1 MNKIFKLITSISF
14 LFFSIN
20 AALSEENFFNE
31 ALKMYQNEKYEDARF
46 MLERNIVFNPKDAKS
61 YLYLA
66 KIYNHEEDQNK
77 EEYNLETTLLIEP
90 NNEEA
95 ILMLMK
101 IALKKSNYSKV
112 NDLSQTFIKVCKK
125 LCDENNEIQKSL
137 KNIEPATMSLDQ
149 NLNKILIIDFGS
161 QFTQLIARR
170 IRELGVFSEIV
181 SHKKI
186 KIKHIDKSIK
196 GIILSGGPLN
206 VYEINKYSFDKKIIN
221 LSIPILG
228 ICFGHQILSKLNGGR
243 VKQSKH
249 REFGLANIYKK
260 NESLLIKNFFNKQKS
275 KKVWMSHADQVSKL
289 PKNFK
294 VIASSTNSKF
304 AIVENKLN
312 KFYGIQFHPE
322 VTHTENGKKLISNF
336 IFLIC
341 KIKRNWSSKDQKI
354 QLIKEV
360 KDQVGSEKVICAL
373 SGGVDSS
380 VVAQL
385 LNKAIGKKLYCIF
398 VNTGLLR
405 KNEEVQV
412 VQTFKKRLKINLIY
426 VNAEKEFLKKL
437 HNVSDPEKKR
447 KIIGN
452 LFIKIF
458 ERYAKKIKNVKFLA
472 QGTLY
477 PDLIESR
484 SVTGSQTSKI
494 KSHHNVGG
502 LPKKMKLKLV
512 EPLKFLF
519 KDEVRKLGLELNL
532 NKDIISRHPFPGPGL
547 AIRMPGLITNEK
559 IKILKEADY
568 YFIQAL
574 RDHGL
579 YHKIWQAYAALLPVK
594 TVGVMGDNR
603 TYEYLCLLRAITS
616 EDGMTADFYEF
627 KKSFMETISNKIVNS
642 IRGINRVVYDITSK
656 PPSTIELE

>member
-1 MNKIFKLITSISF
+1 MNL
-14 LFFSIN
+14 
-20 AALSEENFFNE
+20 
-31 ALKMYQNEKYEDARF
+31 
-46 MLERNIVFNPKDAKS
+46 
-61 YLYLA
+61 
-66 KIYNHEEDQNK
+66 DQ
-77 EEYNLETTLLIEP
+77 
-90 NNEEA
+90 
-95 ILMLMK
+95 
-101 IALKKSNYSKV
+101 
-112 NDLSQTFIKVCKK
+112 
-125 LCDENNEIQKSL
+125 
-137 KNIEPATMSLDQ
+137 SLD
-149 NLNKILIIDFGS
+149 KILIIDFGS

-181 SHKKI
+181 SHRKI
-186 KIKHIDKSIK
+186 KKNNVDKTVK

-206 VYEINKYSFDKKIIN
+206 VYEIKKYSFDSNIVQRGV
-221 LSIPILG
+221 PVLG
-228 ICFGHQILSKLNGGR
+228 ICFGHQILSKINGGR
-243 VKQSKH
+243 VKKSKH

-260 NESLLIKNFFNKQKS
+260 KDSLLTKNFFKNKKLIN
-275 KKVWMSHADQVSKL
+275 VWMSHADQVSKL
-289 PKNFK
+289 PKNFS
-294 VIASSTNSKF
+294 VIASSQNSRF
-304 AIVENKLN
+304 AIVENKLK
-312 KFYGIQFHPE
+312 KFYGVQFHPE
-322 VTHTENGKKLISNF
+322 VTHTENGKKIISNF

-341 KIKRNWSSKDQKI
+341 KIKRNWSVKNQKI
-354 QLIKEV
+354 QLTKEIRNKV
-360 KDQVGSEKVICAL
+360 KNSKVICAL

-405 KNEEVQV
+405 KNEEKQV
-412 VQTFKKRLKINLIY
+412 VETFKKKLKINLIY
-426 VNAEKEFLKKL
+426 VNAEEEFLRKL
-437 HNVSDPEKKR
+437 KNISDPEKKR

-458 ERYAKKIKNVKFLA
+458 ERYAKKINNVKFLA

-512 EPLKFLF
+512 EPLKLLF
-519 KDEVRKLGLELNL
+519 KDEVRKLGLELKLSNE
-532 NKDIISRHPFPGPGL
+532 IISRHPFPGPGL
-547 AIRMPGLITNEK
+547 AIRMPGIITKEK

-568 YFIQAL
+568 YFIKAL
-574 RDHGL
+574 KDNNL
-579 YHKIWQAYAALLPVK
+579 YNKIWQAYAALLPVK

-616 EDGMTADFYEF
+616 EDGMTADFFDF
-627 KKSFMETISNKIVNS
+627 KKSFIQMISNKIVNS
-642 IRGINRVVYDITSK
+642 IRGINRVVYDVTSK

>member
-1 MNKIFKLITSISF
+1 
-14 LFFSIN
+14 
-20 AALSEENFFNE
+20 
-31 ALKMYQNEKYEDARF
+31 
-46 MLERNIVFNPKDAKS
+46 
-61 YLYLA
+61 
-66 KIYNHEEDQNK
+66 
-77 EEYNLETTLLIEP
+77 
-90 NNEEA
+90 
-95 ILMLMK
+95 
-101 IALKKSNYSKV
+101 
-112 NDLSQTFIKVCKK
+112 
-125 LCDENNEIQKSL
+125 
-137 KNIEPATMSLDQ
+137 MSLDRS
-149 NLNKILIIDFGS
+149 LSKILIIDFGS

-186 KIKHIDKSIK
+186 KNNDINHSIR

-206 VYEINKYSFDKKIIN
+206 VYEINKYSFDKRIIEN
-221 LSIPILG
+221 SIPVLG
-228 ICFGHQILSKLNGGR
+228 ICFGHQILSKLNGGK

-249 REFGLANIYKK
+249 REFGLANIIRKK
-260 NESLLIKNFFNKQKS
+260 DCLLTKNFFKTK
-275 KKVWMSHADQVSKL
+275 KVKVWMSHADQVSKL

-294 VIASSTNSKF
+294 VVASSQNSKF
-304 AIVENKLN
+304 AIVENKSK
-312 KFYGIQFHPE
+312 KFYGVQFHPE

-341 KIKRNWSSKDQKI
+341 KIKRNWSSKDQKKK
-354 QLIKEV
+354 LINDV
-360 KDQVGSEKVICAL
+360 KKQVGGNKVLCAL

-405 KNEEVQV
+405 KNEEKQV
-412 VQTFKKRLKINLIY
+412 VETFKKKLKINLIY
-426 VNAEKEFLKKL
+426 VNAEKEFIKKL
-437 HNVSDPEKKR
+437 TNVSDPEKKR

-458 ERYAKKIKNVKFLA
+458 ERYAKKIKDVKFLA

-477 PDLIESR
+477 PDLIESK

-502 LPKKMKLKLV
+502 LPKKMKLQLV

-532 NKDIISRHPFPGPGL
+532 SKEIISRHPFPGPGL
-547 AIRMPGLITNEK
+547 AIRMPGIITKEK
-559 IKILKEADY
+559 INILKEADH
-568 YFIQAL
+568 YFIKAL
-574 RDHGL
+574 KDYGL

-616 EDGMTADFYEF
+616 EDGMTADFFEF
-627 KKSFMETISNKIVNS
+627 KKSFSQMISNKIVNS

>member
-1 MNKIFKLITSISF
+1 
-14 LFFSIN
+14 
-20 AALSEENFFNE
+20 
-31 ALKMYQNEKYEDARF
+31 
-46 MLERNIVFNPKDAKS
+46 
-61 YLYLA
+61 
-66 KIYNHEEDQNK
+66 
-77 EEYNLETTLLIEP
+77 
-90 NNEEA
+90 
-95 ILMLMK
+95 
-101 IALKKSNYSKV
+101 
-112 NDLSQTFIKVCKK
+112 
-125 LCDENNEIQKSL
+125 
-137 KNIEPATMSLDQ
+137 MSLDK

-170 IRELGVFSEIV
+170 IRESGVYSEII
-181 SHKKI
+181 SHKKV
-186 KIKHIDKSIK
+186 KNKNIDNSIK

-206 VYEINKYSFDKKIIN
+206 VYQINKYSFDKRIIEN
-221 LSIPILG
+221 QIPVLG

-243 VKQSKH
+243 VKQSKY
-249 REFGLANIYKK
+249 REFGSANIRKK
-260 NESLLIKNFFNKQKS
+260 RESILTKNFFNKKNIN
-275 KKVWMSHADQVSKL
+275 KVWMSHADQVSKL
-289 PKNFK
+289 PKNFN
-294 VIASSTNSKF
+294 VIASSQNSKF
-304 AIVENKLN
+304 AIIENKKKN
-312 KFYGIQFHPE
+312 FYGVQFHPE
-322 VTHTENGKKLISNF
+322 VTHTENGKKLINNF

-354 QLIKEV
+354 KLIKDV
-360 KDQVGSEKVICAL
+360 QNLVGKNKVICAL

-385 LNKAIGKKLYCIF
+385 LNKAIGKKLFCIF

-405 KNEEVQV
+405 KNEEIQV
-412 VQTFKKRLKINLIY
+412 VKTFKKKLKINLIY
-426 VNAEKEFLKKL
+426 VNAENEFLKKL
-437 HNVSDPEKKR
+437 SNVSDPEKKR

-458 ERYAKKIKNVKFLA
+458 ERYAKRIKNVKFLA

-477 PDLIESR
+477 PDLIESK

-519 KDEVRKLGLELNL
+519 KDEVRKLGLELKL
-532 NKDIISRHPFPGPGL
+532 SKEIISRHPFPGPGL
-547 AIRMPGLITNEK
+547 AIRMPGIITKEK
-559 IKILKEADY
+559 IKILKEADN

-574 RDHGL
+574 RDHNL
-579 YHKIWQAYAALLPVK
+579 YNKIWQAYAALLPVK

-616 EDGMTADFYEF
+616 EDGMTADFYDF
-627 KKSFMETISNKIVNS
+627 KKSFIQMISNKIVNS
-642 IRGINRVVYDITSK
+642 IRGVNRVVYDVTSK

>member
-1 MNKIFKLITSISF
+1 
-14 LFFSIN
+14 
-20 AALSEENFFNE
+20 
-31 ALKMYQNEKYEDARF
+31 
-46 MLERNIVFNPKDAKS
+46 
-61 YLYLA
+61 
-66 KIYNHEEDQNK
+66 
-77 EEYNLETTLLIEP
+77 
-90 NNEEA
+90 
-95 ILMLMK
+95 
-101 IALKKSNYSKV
+101 
-112 NDLSQTFIKVCKK
+112 
-125 LCDENNEIQKSL
+125 
-137 KNIEPATMSLDQ
+137 MSLDP
-149 NLNKILIIDFGS
+149 NLNKILIVDFGS

-170 IRELGVFSEIV
+170 VRELGIFSEII

-186 KIKHIDKSIK
+186 KSKDINYSVK
-196 GIILSGGPLN
+196 GVILSGGPLN
-206 VYEINKYSFDKKIIN
+206 VYQINKYSFDKKIIQKEV
-221 LSIPILG
+221 PVLG
-228 ICFGHQILSKLNGGR
+228 ICFGHQIISKLNGGK
-243 VKQSKH
+243 VKQSKY
-249 REFGLANIYKK
+249 REFGLANISKK
-260 NESLLIKNFFNKQKS
+260 NNSLLIKNLFKK
-275 KKVWMSHADQVSKL
+275 KKLIKVWMSHADQVSKL

-294 VIASSTNSKF
+294 VIASSENSKF
-304 AIVENKLN
+304 AVVENKLKN
-312 KFYGIQFHPE
+312 YYGVQFHPE

-341 KIKRNWSSKDQKI
+341 KMKKNWSSKDQKI
-354 QLIKEV
+354 KLIKDV
-360 KDQVGSEKVICAL
+360 KEMVGNNKVICAL

-385 LNKAIGKKLYCIF
+385 LNKAIGKKLHCIF

-405 KNEEVQV
+405 KDEEKQV
-412 VQTFKKRLKINLIY
+412 VGTFKKRLKINLTY
-426 VNAEKEFLKKL
+426 VNAEKEFIRKL
-437 HNVSDPEKKR
+437 SNISDPERKR

-532 NKDIISRHPFPGPGL
+532 SREIISRHPFPGPGL
-547 AIRMPGLITNEK
+547 AIRMPGIITKEK
-559 IKILKEADY
+559 INILKEADH

-574 RDHGL
+574 RDRNL

-627 KKSFMETISNKIVNS
+627 KKSFIQQISNKIVNS

>member
-1 MNKIFKLITSISF
+1 
-14 LFFSIN
+14 
-20 AALSEENFFNE
+20 
-31 ALKMYQNEKYEDARF
+31 
-46 MLERNIVFNPKDAKS
+46 
-61 YLYLA
+61 
-66 KIYNHEEDQNK
+66 
-77 EEYNLETTLLIEP
+77 
-90 NNEEA
+90 
-95 ILMLMK
+95 
-101 IALKKSNYSKV
+101 
-112 NDLSQTFIKVCKK
+112 
-125 LCDENNEIQKSL
+125 
-137 KNIEPATMSLDQ
+137 MSLDQ
-149 NLNKILIIDFGS
+149 NLDKILIIDFGS

-170 IRELGVFSEIV
+170 TRELGVFSEII

-186 KIKHIDKSIK
+186 KLKDIDQTIK

-206 VYEINKYSFDKKIIN
+206 VYQINKYSFDKKIIN
-221 LSIPILG
+221 LNIPILG
-228 ICFGHQILSKLNGGR
+228 ICFGHQILSKLNGGS

-260 NESLLIKNFFNKQKS
+260 KESLLTKNFFNKQKI

-289 PKNFK
+289 PKNFT

-304 AIVENKLN
+304 AIVENKLK

-322 VTHTENGKKLISNF
+322 VTHTENGKRLISNF

-412 VQTFKKRLKINLIY
+412 VQTFKKRLKMNLIY

-437 HNVSDPEKKR
+437 NNVSDPEKKR

-477 PDLIESR
+477 PDLIESK

-532 NKDIISRHPFPGPGL
+532 SKDIISRHPFPGPGL
-547 AIRMPGLITNEK
+547 AIRMPGIITNDK

-574 RDHGL
+574 KDHGL

-627 KKSFMETISNKIVNS
+627 KKYFMETISNKIVNS

>member
-1 MNKIFKLITSISF
+1 
-14 LFFSIN
+14 
-20 AALSEENFFNE
+20 
-31 ALKMYQNEKYEDARF
+31 
-46 MLERNIVFNPKDAKS
+46 
-61 YLYLA
+61 
-66 KIYNHEEDQNK
+66 
-77 EEYNLETTLLIEP
+77 
-90 NNEEA
+90 
-95 ILMLMK
+95 
-101 IALKKSNYSKV
+101 
-112 NDLSQTFIKVCKK
+112 
-125 LCDENNEIQKSL
+125 
-137 KNIEPATMSLDQ
+137 MSLDN
-149 NLNKILIIDFGS
+149 NLNKILIVDFGS

-170 IRELGVFSEIV
+170 IRELGVFSDIV

-186 KIKHIDKSIK
+186 KLNQIDNSVK

-206 VYEINKYSFDKKIIN
+206 VYQINKYSFDKKILDLN
-221 LSIPILG
+221 IPVLG

-249 REFGLANIYKK
+249 REFGLAKVIKK
-260 NESLLIKNFFNKQKS
+260 NNSLLTNNFFGAKKS
-275 KKVWMSHADQVSKL
+275 KVVWMSHADQVSKL

-294 VIASSTNSKF
+294 VIASSSNSKF
-304 AIVENKLN
+304 AIVEDKIKNY
-312 KFYGIQFHPE
+312 YGVQFHPE

-336 IFLIC
+336 IFIIC
-341 KIKRNWSSKDQKI
+341 KIKKNWSSKDQKRK
-354 QLIKEV
+354 LIKDV
-360 KDQVGSEKVICAL
+360 RDQVGDNKVICAL

-412 VQTFKKRLKINLIY
+412 VQTFKKRLKMNLIY
-426 VNAEKEFLKKL
+426 VNAEKEFLSKL
-437 HNVSDPEKKR
+437 KNVSDPEKKR

-477 PDLIESR
+477 PDLIESK

-502 LPKKMKLKLV
+502 LPKKMNLKLV

-532 NKDIISRHPFPGPGL
+532 SHEIISRHPFPGPGL
-547 AIRMPGLITNEK
+547 AIRMPGIITNEK
-559 IKILKEADY
+559 IKILKEADH

-574 RDHGL
+574 RDYGL

-627 KKSFMETISNKIVNS
+627 KKSFMQTISNKIVNS

>member
-1 MNKIFKLITSISF
+1 MN
-14 LFFSIN
+14 
-20 AALSEENFFNE
+20 
-31 ALKMYQNEKYEDARF
+31 
-46 MLERNIVFNPKDAKS
+46 
-61 YLYLA
+61 
-66 KIYNHEEDQNK
+66 
-77 EEYNLETTLLIEP
+77 
-90 NNEEA
+90 
-95 ILMLMK
+95 
-101 IALKKSNYSKV
+101 
-112 NDLSQTFIKVCKK
+112 
-125 LCDENNEIQKSL
+125 
-137 KNIEPATMSLDQ
+137 LDQ
-149 NLNKILIIDFGS
+149 NLDKVVIIDFGS

-186 KIKHIDKSIK
+186 KTSGINQSVR

-206 VYEINKYSFDKKIIN
+206 VYQIDKYSFDKKILELN
-221 LSIPILG
+221 IPILG

-243 VKQSKH
+243 VRQSKH
-249 REFGLANIYKK
+249 REFGLANIFKK
-260 NESLLIKNFFNKQKS
+260 RDSLLTKNFYGV
-275 KKVWMSHADQVSKL
+275 KKTKEVWMSHADQVSKL
-289 PKNFK
+289 PKNFQ
-294 VIASSTNSKF
+294 VIASSTNSKY
-304 AIVENKLN
+304 AIVENKL
-312 KFYGIQFHPE
+312 KKYYGIQFHPE

-336 IFLIC
+336 VFLIC
-341 KIKRNWSSKDQKI
+341 KIKKNWSSKDQKI
-354 QLIKEV
+354 KLINEV
-360 KDQVGSEKVICAL
+360 RDQVGSNKVICAL

-405 KNEEVQV
+405 KDEETQV
-412 VQTFKKRLKINLIY
+412 VKTFKKRLKINLIY
-426 VNAEKEFLKKL
+426 VNAENEFLGKL
-437 HNVSDPEKKR
+437 KNVYDPEKKR

-458 ERYAKKIKNVKFLA
+458 ERYAKKIKDVKFLA

-477 PDLIESR
+477 PDLIESK

-502 LPKKMKLKLV
+502 LPKKMNLKLV

-519 KDEVRKLGLELNL
+519 KDEVRKLGLELKL
-532 NKDIISRHPFPGPGL
+532 SKEIISRHPFPGPGL
-547 AIRMPGLITNEK
+547 AIRMPGKITNEK

-574 RDHGL
+574 KDHGL

-616 EDGMTADFYEF
+616 EDGMTADFFEF
-627 KKSFMETISNKIVNS
+627 RKSFMQTISNKIVNS
-642 IRGINRVVYDITSK
+642 IRGINRVVYDVTSK

>member
-1 MNKIFKLITSISF
+1 MNL
-14 LFFSIN
+14 
-20 AALSEENFFNE
+20 
-31 ALKMYQNEKYEDARF
+31 D
-46 MLERNIVFNPKDAKS
+46 
-61 YLYLA
+61 
-66 KIYNHEEDQNK
+66 
-77 EEYNLETTLLIEP
+77 
-90 NNEEA
+90 
-95 ILMLMK
+95 
-101 IALKKSNYSKV
+101 
-112 NDLSQTFIKVCKK
+112 
-125 LCDENNEIQKSL
+125 KSL
-137 KNIEPATMSLDQ
+137 D
-149 NLNKILIIDFGS
+149 KILIIDFGS

-186 KIKHIDKSIK
+186 KNKEINNTTK

-206 VYEINKYSFDKKIIN
+206 VYEKTKFSFDKKIIEN
-221 LSIPILG
+221 QIPVLG
-228 ICFGHQILSKLNGGR
+228 ICFGHQILSKLNGGK

-249 REFGLANIYKK
+249 REFGLANIIKK
-260 NESLLIKNFFNKQKS
+260 KDSLLTKGFFNNKKTI
-275 KKVWMSHADQVSKL
+275 KVWMSHADQVTKL
-289 PKNFK
+289 PKDFK
-294 VIASSTNSKF
+294 VVASSQNSKF
-304 AIVENKLN
+304 AIVESNSKR
-312 KFYGIQFHPE
+312 FYGVQFHPE
-322 VTHTENGKKLISNF
+322 VTHTENGKKIISNF
-336 IFLIC
+336 VFTIC
-341 KIKRNWSSKDQKI
+341 KIKKNWSSKDQKKN
-354 QLIKEV
+354 LIKDV
-360 KDQVGSEKVICAL
+360 KKLVGENKVICAL

-405 KNEEVQV
+405 KNEEKQV
-412 VQTFKKRLKINLIY
+412 VETFKKKLKINLIY
-426 VNAEKEFLKKL
+426 INAEKLFIKKL
-437 HNVSDPEKKR
+437 SNVSDPEKKR

-452 LFIKIF
+452 LFINIF

-519 KDEVRKLGLELNL
+519 KDEVRALGLELNL
-532 NKDIISRHPFPGPGL
+532 SKEIISRHPFPGPGL
-547 AIRMPGLITNEK
+547 AIRIPGLITKEK
-559 IKILKEADY
+559 INILKEADY
-568 YFIQAL
+568 YFIRAL
-574 RDHGL
+574 KEYGL

-616 EDGMTADFYEF
+616 EDGMTADFFEF
-627 KKSFMETISNKIVNS
+627 KKSFSQMISNKIVNS